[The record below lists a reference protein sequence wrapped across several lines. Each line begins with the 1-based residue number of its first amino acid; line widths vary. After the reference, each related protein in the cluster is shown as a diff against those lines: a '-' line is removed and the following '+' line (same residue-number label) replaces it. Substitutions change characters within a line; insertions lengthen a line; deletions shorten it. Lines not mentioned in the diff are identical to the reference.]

1 MRRPLAILVA
11 HLAAAASRLVG
22 AGGGTTIPGRL
33 AMAVAPGIVTDL
45 AARFPHGV
53 VLVSGTNGKTTTS
66 RLLGGILDA
75 AGFDVVHNRAGANLL
90 TGIASAMLARTSV
103 SGAIRPLRR
112 AGGGG
117 GEARGAIGL
126 FEVDEFTL
134 PAAVEATRPAAL
146 VLLNLFRDQLDR
158 FGEIDLIADRWR
170 RALAAMSPSTV
181 VTYNGDDPLVADVC
195 RAFTG
200 RAVVF
205 GLDDAPAR
213 LHDAQT
219 LEHAA
224 DARYCY
230 ACGRPY
236 AYSLVT
242 LGHMGHYRCPQ
253 CGTTRPAPDVRASRI
268 VLQGADGATFMLTA
282 DGHQTEIRST
292 LPGLYNVYDV
302 TGAAAAALALGI
314 DAGAIERGIAA
325 TAPAFGRG
333 ERVIVDGAEVVLLL
347 AKNPAG
353 FNEVL
358 RTVLLADG
366 DPVVLIAINDLTAD
380 GRDISW
386 LWDVD
391 FEMLR
396 DRAQA
401 VVASGERAEDM
412 ALRLKY
418 AGLSMERVTVE
429 RDLGR
434 ALMRARAYVPGGRP
448 HIAGGRPHT
457 AGGRPH
463 TAGGRLFVLPTYT
476 AMLHLREVMARKG
489 YVQGFWKQ

>member
-1 MRRPLAILVA
+1 MRRPLAIVVA
-11 HLAAAASRLVG
+11 HLAAVASRLTG

-33 AMAVAPGIVTDL
+33 AMAIAPNIVAEI
-45 AARFPHGV
+45 AARLSSGV

-66 RLLGGILDA
+66 RLLGGILEA
-75 AGFDVVHNRAGANLL
+75 AGFDVIHNRAGANLL

-103 SGAIRPLRR
+103 GGEIRPARNARR
-112 AGGGG
+112 SGGGT
-117 GEARGAIGL
+117 RGAIGL

-134 PAAVEATRPAAL
+134 PAAVLATRPAAL

-170 RALAAMSPSTV
+170 RALASMPASTV
-181 VTYNGDDPLVADVC
+181 VAYNGDDPLVADVC
-195 RAFTG
+195 RAFAG
-200 RAVVF
+200 RTVIF
-205 GLDDAPAR
+205 GLDDAPPR
-213 LHDAQT
+213 LHDAHT

-230 ACGRPY
+230 TCGRPY
-236 AYSLVT
+236 GYSLVT
-242 LGHMGHYRCPQ
+242 LGHMGHYRCAQ
-253 CGTTRPAPDVRASRI
+253 CGTTRPAPDVRASGI
-268 VLQGADGATFMLTA
+268 ALDGADGATFTLA
-282 DGHQTEIRST
+282 ANGHQTAIHTT

-302 TGAAAAALALGI
+302 TGAAAAALALGV
-314 DAGAIERGIAA
+314 DADAIARGIAL
-325 TAPAFGRG
+325 TSPAFGRG
-333 ERVIVDGAEVVLLL
+333 ERVVVDGCETLLLL

-358 RTVLLADG
+358 RTVLLADAE
-366 DPVVLIAINDLTAD
+366 PVVLIAINDLIAD

-396 DRAQA
+396 DRARA
-401 VVASGERAEDM
+401 VVVSGERAEDM

-418 AGLSMERVTVE
+418 AGLSMDRVNTE
-429 RDLGR
+429 RDLDR
-434 ALMRARAYVPGGRP
+434 ALAAARGQVA
-448 HIAGGRPHT
+448 AG
-457 AGGRPH
+457 A
-463 TAGGRLFVLPTYT
+463 RLFVLPTYT
-476 AMLHLREVMARKG
+476 AMLQLREVMARKG

>member
-1 MRRPLAILVA
+1 MRRPLAIALA
-11 HLAAAASRLVG
+11 HAAAVASRLVG

-33 AMAVAPGIVTDL
+33 AMAIAPGIVGEL
-45 AARFPHGV
+45 SARLQSGV
-53 VLVSGTNGKTTTS
+53 VLVSGTNGKTTTC

-75 AGFDVVHNRAGANLL
+75 AGFDVIHNRAGANLL
-90 TGIASAMLARTSV
+90 TGIASAMLARATV
-103 SGAIRPLRR
+103 TGAIRPPRN
-112 AGGGG
+112 GGAVPG
-117 GEARGAIGL
+117 APRGAIGL

-134 PAAVEATRPAAL
+134 PAVVDATRPAAL

-170 RALAAMSPSTV
+170 RALAAVPASTIV
-181 VTYNGDDPLVADVC
+181 AYNGDDPLVADVC
-195 RAFTG
+195 RTFAG

-205 GLDDAPAR
+205 GLDDAPPR
-213 LHDAQT
+213 LHDART

-236 AYSLVT
+236 EYSLVT

-253 CGTTRPAPDVRASRI
+253 CGAARPAAEVRASRI
-268 VLQGADGATFMLTA
+268 ALQGADGATFTLA
-282 DGHQTEIRST
+282 AGGRDTEIRTT

-302 TGAAAAALALGI
+302 TAAAAAAAALGI
-314 DAGAIERGIAA
+314 DAGTIERGIEA
-325 TAPAFGRG
+325 TSPAFGRG
-333 ERVIVDGAEVVLLL
+333 ERVTIDGREALLLL

-366 DPVVLIAINDLTAD
+366 DPVVLIAINDLIAD

-396 DRAQA
+396 DRAGA
-401 VVASGERAEDM
+401 VVASGERAEEM

-418 AGLSMERVTVE
+418 AGVPMGRVTVE
-429 RDLGR
+429 RDLDR
-434 ALMRARAYVPGGRP
+434 ALAAARGRV
-448 HIAGGRPHT
+448 AGGER
-457 AGGRPH
+457 
-463 TAGGRLFVLPTYT
+463 FFILPTYT
-476 AMLHLREVMARKG
+476 AMLRLREIMTRKG